1 MYLKI
6 SLTDSVETRWT
17 YTGSVIQGFETL
29 TKKLDKHSHPKT
41 PATLSVNELNSND
54 FLFNHMRPIVLATLH
69 DHLTTLSLALNPLDL
84 CNDPNSKV
92 KLILELQSGLDH
104 NITQLKYIIHFY
116 RINELRSKVN
126 DVAFRISESFHF
138 VNLHIYKTRL
148 SADPPEE
155 ENGEGAR
162 EKSIQEALDVMKWT
176 ITWFDGL
183 ESDIVEDHWRIST
196 FRIDNLL
203 HELLILVDPT
213 VYPTHHSIN
222 EKRRFVLQPVIEL
235 TKSLITIIKLC
246 RLFFKKLSQ
255 QGMNKKQ
262 LPLHTDMNSKQIK
275 CLCELAEDVYA
286 DFLEIVLLFLD
297 VETAETVPSR
307 HMIKRHMIK
316 IAERVANR
324 FEAPWLLVLLHLVP
338 LIPDT
343 GGRSEQSY
351 YKEWFTTWHT
361 QIIVALHNFD
371 RLATMLDYIHF

>member
-1 MYLKI
+1 MKSILATYGI
-6 SLTDSVETRWT
+6 DNTD
-17 YTGSVIQGFETL
+17 GFETL
-29 TKKLDKHSHPKT
+29 MKKLDKHSHPKT

-84 CNDPNSKV
+84 CNDPNSK
-92 KLILELQSGLDH
+92 
-104 NITQLKYIIHFY
+104 FY

-286 DFLEIVLLFLD
+286 DFLEIVLLFRCRD
-297 VETAETVPSR
+297 
-307 HMIKRHMIK
+307 
-316 IAERVANR
+316 
-324 FEAPWLLVLLHLVP
+324 
-338 LIPDT
+338 
-343 GGRSEQSY
+343 G
-351 YKEWFTTWHT
+351 
-361 QIIVALHNFD
+361 
-371 RLATMLDYIHF
+371 

>member
-1 MYLKI
+1 
-6 SLTDSVETRWT
+6 
-17 YTGSVIQGFETL
+17 
-29 TKKLDKHSHPKT
+29 
-41 PATLSVNELNSND
+41 
-54 FLFNHMRPIVLATLH
+54 
-69 DHLTTLSLALNPLDL
+69 
-84 CNDPNSKV
+84 
-92 KLILELQSGLDH
+92 
-104 NITQLKYIIHFY
+104 
-116 RINELRSKVN
+116 
-126 DVAFRISESFHF
+126 
-138 VNLHIYKTRL
+138 
-148 SADPPEE
+148 
-155 ENGEGAR
+155 
-162 EKSIQEALDVMKWT
+162 MKWT